1 MFMDK
6 VHENSGFWK
15 RPQGHQLLAG
25 EGKKMPYTTIGQ
37 PTPRVEGPAKV
48 TGATQYTA
56 DVALP
61 GTLWGRALRSP
72 LPHARI
78 VHIDTSR
85 AQQVPGVHVVLTGAD
100 VRGIRYGRRLFDVPV
115 LAEDRVR
122 FAGERVA
129 AVAAQDRDA
138 ADEALALI
146 DVEYEELPTVF
157 DPLAALEEDAPILHP
172 EVNSYIG
179 LPKLLDKPSNAFA
192 QDTWS
197 KGNIDEGLAQADLI
211 IENTFTVPRQ
221 HQAYLEPHS
230 CLVWLDDQGRVQVW
244 ASSKVP
250 YQVKEQLSV
259 ALGLPKE
266 RIRLNPVAIG
276 GDYGGK
282 GSPMDIPLAY
292 FLAVHTGRPVRMV
305 MDYVEELTA
314 GNPRHA
320 AIIQLKTGVKHDG
333 TIVAHQARVVFDS
346 GAYGGFKPV
355 PTVNLG
361 GAAKA
366 GGPYKIPH
374 VHIEG
379 MQVYTNTIPG
389 GFMRAPGEPQA
400 VFAIESHI
408 DCIARQLGMDPLEFR
423 LQNLLEAGAE
433 TPIGTRYQSIR
444 AQETL
449 EAAVA
454 AAGYHTPKAPNV
466 GRGIAMGERPPAGG
480 ESHAA
485 VTLNPDGSVLVHT
498 SIFEP
503 GTGTYTI
510 LRQIV
515 AEELH
520 VPIQSIQVQ
529 VWDTDGVPF
538 DTGVGG
544 SRVTRIAGQAAYQA
558 AREAAHEVCMAAAE
572 LLAWPEEALTFRGA
586 DVIRQDTGDSHPWA
600 DLLQR
605 WGKPVVGR
613 GSVQDMHPS
622 PVTSFTA
629 QVAEVAVDPET
640 GAVQLLRFTTAHD
653 VGQVLNPMDHQGQIE
668 GAVMQGIGYAL
679 SEELAVDEGRVISVT
694 FGDYKIPNMQ
704 DIPAL
709 HTVILASESG
719 PGPYNAKG
727 IGENPIGPVAPAI
740 ANAVAD
746 AVGVRIKDLPIT
758 AEKVYRA
765 LADR

>member
-1 MFMDK
+1 M
-6 VHENSGFWK
+6 E
-15 RPQGHQLLAG
+15 
-25 EGKKMPYTTIGQ
+25 YTTIGQ
-37 PTPRVEGPAKV
+37 PTTRVEGQDKV
-48 TGATQYTA
+48 TGALRYTA

-78 VHIDTSR
+78 VRIDTSR
-85 AQQVPGVHVVLTGAD
+85 AQQVPGVHAVLTGAD

-115 LAEDRVR
+115 LAQDRVR
-122 FAGERVA
+122 FVGERVA
-129 AVAAQDRDA
+129 AVAAEDRDVADA
-138 ADEALALI
+138 ALLLI
-146 DVEYEELPTVF
+146 EVEYEELPAVF
-157 DPLAALEEDAPILHP
+157 DPLQALGENAPILHP

-179 LPKLLDKPSNAFA
+179 LPKPLEKPSNAFA
-192 QDTWS
+192 RDTWS
-197 KGNIDEGLAQADLI
+197 KGNIETGFAQADLV

-221 HQAYLEPHS
+221 HQAYLETHS
-230 CLVWLDDQGRVQVW
+230 CLVWLDAQGRVQVW

-259 ALGLPKE
+259 ALGIPKE

-292 FLAVHTGRPVRMV
+292 FLAVRTGRPVKIV
-305 MDYVEELTA
+305 MDYSEEFTA

-320 AIIQLKTGVKHDG
+320 AIIQLKTGVKRNG
-333 TIVAHQARVVFDS
+333 TLVAHQSRVVFDS

-374 VHIEG
+374 VRLEG
-379 MQVYTNTIPG
+379 IQVYTNTIPG

-400 VFAIESHI
+400 VFAIESHM
-408 DCIARQLGMDPLEFR
+408 DCIARQLGIDPVDFR
-423 LQNLLEAGAE
+423 RQNLLAVGDEN
-433 TPIGTRYQSIR
+433 PIGTRYQGMR
-444 AQETL
+444 AKETL

-454 AAGYHTPKAPNV
+454 AAGYRTPKAPYI
-466 GRGIAMGERPPAGG
+466 GRGVAMGERPPAGG
-480 ESHAA
+480 ESHAE
-485 VTLNPDGSVLVHT
+485 VTLNLDGSVIVHT

-520 VPIQSIQVQ
+520 LPVSRIQVQ

-558 AREAAHEVCMAAAE
+558 AREAVRELRMVAAE
-572 LLAWPEEALTFRGA
+572 MLGWPEERIELFGA
-586 DVIRQDTGDSHPWA
+586 EVLHQDSSERHPWLA
-600 DLLQR
+600 LLQR
-605 WGKPVVGR
+605 WGRPVVGK

-640 GAVQLLRFTTAHD
+640 GAVHLLRLTTAHD
-653 VGQVLNPMDHQGQIE
+653 VGTILNPTDHQGQIE

-679 SEELAVDEGRVISVT
+679 SEELGVDDGRVTSVS
-694 FGDYKIPNMQ
+694 FGDYKVPNIK

-709 HTVILASESG
+709 QTVILESTSG

-727 IGENPIGPVAPAI
+727 IGENPVGPVAPAI

-746 AVGVRIKDLPIT
+746 AVGARIRDLPIT

-765 LADR
+765 LADG

>member
-1 MFMDK
+1 
-6 VHENSGFWK
+6 
-15 RPQGHQLLAG
+15 
-25 EGKKMPYTTIGQ
+25 
-37 PTPRVEGPAKV
+37 
-48 TGATQYTA
+48 
-56 DVALP
+56 
-61 GTLWGRALRSP
+61 
-72 LPHARI
+72 
-78 VHIDTSR
+78 
-85 AQQVPGVHVVLTGAD
+85 
-100 VRGIRYGRRLFDVPV
+100 
-115 LAEDRVR
+115 
-122 FAGERVA
+122 
-129 AVAAQDRDA
+129 
-138 ADEALALI
+138 
-146 DVEYEELPTVF
+146 
-157 DPLAALEEDAPILHP
+157 
-172 EVNSYIG
+172 
-179 LPKLLDKPSNAFA
+179 
-192 QDTWS
+192 
-197 KGNIDEGLAQADLI
+197 
-211 IENTFTVPRQ
+211 VPRQ
-221 HQAYLEPHS
+221 HQAYLETHS
-230 CLVWLDDQGRVQVW
+230 CLVWLDEQGRVQVW

-250 YQVKEQLSV
+250 YAVKEQLSV

-292 FLAVHTGRPVRMV
+292 FLAVRTGRPVKIV
-305 MDYVEELTA
+305 MDYVEEFTA

-320 AIIQLKTGVKHDG
+320 AIIQLKTGVKRDG
-333 TIVAHQARVVFDS
+333 TLVAHQSRVVFDS

-374 VHIEG
+374 VRLEG
-379 MQVYTNTIPG
+379 IQVYTNTIPG

-400 VFAIESHI
+400 VFAIESHM
-408 DCIARQLGMDPLEFR
+408 DCIARQLGIDPVDFR
-423 LQNLLEAGAE
+423 LHNLLAAGDE
-433 TPIGTRYQSIR
+433 TPTGTRYQGVR
-444 AQETL
+444 AKETL

-454 AAGYHTPKAPNV
+454 AAGYRTPKAPHI

-480 ESHAA
+480 ESHAE

-520 VPIQSIQVQ
+520 LPVSRIQVQ

-558 AREAAHEVCMAAAE
+558 AREAARELRMVAAE
-572 LLAWPEEALTFRGA
+572 MLGWPEERIELFGA
-586 DVIRQDTGDSHPWA
+586 EVLHQDSGDRHPWSA
-600 DLLQR
+600 LLQR
-605 WGKPVVGR
+605 WGRPVVGR

-640 GAVQLLRFTTAHD
+640 GAVHLLRLTTAHD
-653 VGQVLNPMDHQGQIE
+653 VGTILNPTDHQGQIE

-679 SEELAVDEGRVISVT
+679 SEELGVDDGRVTSVS
-694 FGDYKIPNMQ
+694 FGDYKVPNIK

-709 HTVILASESG
+709 QTVVLASESG

-746 AVGVRIKDLPIT
+746 AVGVRIRDLPIT

>member
-1 MFMDK
+1 M
-6 VHENSGFWK
+6 S
-15 RPQGHQLLAG
+15 
-25 EGKKMPYTTIGQ
+25 YTTIGQ
-37 PTPRVEGPAKV
+37 PTPRIEGPAKV

-78 VHIDTSR
+78 VRIDTSR
-85 AQQVPGVHVVLTGAD
+85 AQQMPGVHVVLTGAD

-129 AVAAQDRDA
+129 AVAAADRDA
-138 ADEALALI
+138 AEAALALI
-146 DVEYEELPTVF
+146 DVEYEELPAVF

-179 LPKLLDKPSNAFA
+179 LPKPLDKPSNAFA
-192 QDTWS
+192 RDTWS
-197 KGNIDEGLAQADLI
+197 KGNIDEGLAQADRI

-292 FLAVHTGRPVRMV
+292 FLALRTGRPVRMV

-320 AIIQLKTGVKHDG
+320 AIIQLKTGVKRDG

-374 VHIEG
+374 VHIESV
-379 MQVYTNTIPG
+379 QVYTNTIPG

-408 DCIARQLGMDPLEFR
+408 DCIARQLGIDPLDFR
-423 LQNLLEAGAE
+423 LQNLLETGFE
-433 TPIGTRYQSIR
+433 TPIGTRYQGIR
-444 AQETL
+444 AQATL
-449 EAAVA
+449 EAAAA
-454 AAGYHTPKAPNV
+454 AAGYRTPKAPNI

-485 VTLNPDGSVLVHT
+485 VTLNPDGSVMVHT

-515 AEELH
+515 AEELQI
-520 VPIQSIQVQ
+520 PLQSIRVQ

-544 SRVTRIAGQAAYQA
+544 SRVTRVAGQAAYQA
-558 AREAAHEVCMAAAE
+558 AREASREMCITAAE
-572 LLAWPEEALTFRGA
+572 LLAWPEEALTLRGA
-586 DVIRQDTGDSHPWA
+586 DVIRQDTGDSHSWA
-600 DLLQR
+600 ALLQR
-605 WGKPVVGR
+605 RGEPVVGK
-613 GSVQDMHPS
+613 GAVQDMHPS

-629 QVAEVAVDPET
+629 QVAEVVVDPET

-653 VGQVLNPMDHQGQIE
+653 VGQVLNPVDHQGQIE

-679 SEELAVDEGRVISVT
+679 SEELVVDEGRVTTVS
-694 FGDYKIPNMQ
+694 FGEYKIPNMQ
-704 DIPAL
+704 DIPVL

-719 PGPYNAKG
+719 PGPYNARG
-727 IGENPIGPVAPAI
+727 IGENPSGPVAPAI

-746 AVGVRIKDLPIT
+746 AVGVRIKDLPTT

-765 LADR
+765 LVDR

>member
-1 MFMDK
+1 M
-6 VHENSGFWK
+6 EI
-15 RPQGHQLLAG
+15 G
-25 EGKKMPYTTIGQ
+25 EGKRMVYTTIGQ
-37 PTPRVEGPAKV
+37 PTTRIEGQEKV
-48 TGATQYTA
+48 TGASQYTA

-78 VHIDTSR
+78 VRIDTSR
-85 AQQVPGVHVVLTGAD
+85 AQQVPGVHAVLTGDD

-122 FAGERVA
+122 FVGERVA
-129 AVAAQDRDA
+129 AVAAEDRDI

-146 DVEYEELPTVF
+146 DVDYEELPTVF
-157 DPLAALEEDAPILHP
+157 DPLEALGEDAPILHP

-179 LPKLLDKPSNAFA
+179 LPRPLENASNAFVR
-192 QDTWS
+192 DTWS
-197 KGNIDEGLAQADLI
+197 KGNIEAGFAQADLV

-221 HQAYLEPHS
+221 HQAYLETHS
-230 CLVWLDDQGRVQVW
+230 CLVWIDDQGRIQIW

-259 ALGLPKE
+259 ALGIPKE

-292 FLAVHTGRPVRMV
+292 FLAVRSGRPVKMV
-305 MDYVEELTA
+305 MDYVEEFTA

-320 AIIQLKTGVKHDG
+320 ALIQLKTGVTHEG
-333 TIVAHQARVVFDS
+333 TIVAHQAKVLFNS
-346 GAYGGFKPV
+346 GAYGGFKPT

-379 MQVYTNTIPG
+379 IQVYTNTVPG
-389 GFMRAPGEPQA
+389 GFMRAPGEPQTL
-400 VFAIESHI
+400 FATESHI
-408 DCIARQLGMDPLEFR
+408 DCIARQLGIDPLDFR
-423 LQNLLEAGAE
+423 LKNLLEEGDE
-433 TPIGTRYQSIR
+433 NPIGTRYQGIR
-444 AQETL
+444 AKETL
-449 EAAVA
+449 AAAVVA
-454 AAGYHTPKAPNV
+454 SGYRTPKGPNI
-466 GRGIAMGERPPAGG
+466 GRGLAIGERPPAGG
-480 ESHAA
+480 ESHAT
-485 VTLNPDGSVLVHT
+485 VTLSPDGSVVVHT

-503 GTGTYTI
+503 GTGTYTM

-520 VPIQSIQVQ
+520 LPLGSIQVQ

-544 SRVTRIAGQAAYQA
+544 SRVTRVAGQAAYQA
-558 AREAAHEVCMAAAE
+558 AGEASRAVLRVAADV
-572 LLAWPEEALTFRGA
+572 LDWPEESVTLRGA
-586 DVIRQDTGDSHPWA
+586 EVVHQETGEHHPWA
-600 DLLQR
+600 AILQR
-605 WGKPVVGR
+605 WGRPVVGK
-613 GSVQDMHPS
+613 GSVHDMNPS

-629 QVAEVAVDPET
+629 QVAEVSVDPET
-640 GAVQLLRFTTAHD
+640 GAVQLLRLTTAHD
-653 VGQVLNPMDHQGQIE
+653 VGRVLNPTDHQGQIE
-668 GAVMQGIGYAL
+668 GAVVQGIGYGL
-679 SEELAVDEGRVISVT
+679 SEDLTVNEGKVDSAN
-694 FGDYKIPNMQ
+694 FGDYKIPNVK

-709 HTVILASESG
+709 ETIILASESG
-719 PGPYNAKG
+719 PGPYHAKG
-727 IGENPIGPVAPAI
+727 IGENPVGPVAPAI
-740 ANAVAD
+740 ANAVED
-746 AVGVRIKDLPIT
+746 AVGVRIRDLPIT
-758 AEKVYRA
+758 AERVYRA

>member
-1 MFMDK
+1 M
-6 VHENSGFWK
+6 ENSGFWK
-15 RPQGHQLLAG
+15 RPPEHQLLVG
-25 EGKKMPYTTIGQ
+25 EGKKMSYTTIGQ
-37 PTPRVEGPAKV
+37 PTPRIEGPAKV

-78 VHIDTSR
+78 VRIETSR

-179 LPKLLDKPSNAFA
+179 LPKPLDKPSNAFA
-192 QDTWS
+192 RDTWS
-197 KGNIDEGLAQADLI
+197 KGNIDEGFAQADLI

-292 FLAVHTGRPVRMV
+292 FLAVRTGRPVRMV

-320 AIIQLKTGVKHDG
+320 AIIQLKTGVKREG

-408 DCIARQLGMDPLEFR
+408 DCIARQLGRDPLDFR

-444 AQETL
+444 AKETL
-449 EAAVA
+449 EAVVA

-485 VTLNPDGSVLVHT
+485 VTLNPDGSVIVHT

-520 VPIQSIQVQ
+520 VPIQSIQIQ

-544 SRVTRIAGQAAYQA
+544 SRVTRVAGGAAYQA
-558 AREAAHEVCMAAAE
+558 ARDASREMCMAAAE
-572 LLAWPEEALTFRGA
+572 LLAWPEEALTLRGA

-600 DLLQR
+600 ALLQR
-605 WGKPVVGR
+605 RGEPVVGR
-613 GSVQDMHPS
+613 GSIQDMHPS

-653 VGQVLNPMDHQGQIE
+653 VGQVLNPVDHQGQIE

-679 SEELAVDEGRVISVT
+679 SEELAVDEGRVTSVS

-704 DIPAL
+704 DIPVL

-746 AVGVRIKDLPIT
+746 AIGVRIKDLPIT

-765 LADR
+765 LAETEPL

>member
-1 MFMDK
+1 M
-6 VHENSGFWK
+6 S
-15 RPQGHQLLAG
+15 
-25 EGKKMPYTTIGQ
+25 YTTIGQ
-37 PTPRVEGPAKV
+37 PMSRVEGPAKV

-78 VHIDTSR
+78 VRIETSR
-85 AQQVPGVHVVLTGAD
+85 AQQVPGVDVVLTGAD

-138 ADEALALI
+138 AEEALALI
-146 DVEYEELPTVF
+146 DVEYEELPAVF
-157 DPLAALEEDAPILHP
+157 DPLEALEEGVPILHP

-179 LPKLLDKPSNAFA
+179 LPKPLDKPSNAFA
-192 QDTWS
+192 RDTWS
-197 KGNIDEGLAQADLI
+197 KGNIGEGFAQADLI

-230 CLVWLDDQGRVQVW
+230 CLVWLDDQERVQIW

-259 ALGLPKE
+259 ALRIPKE
-266 RIRLNPVAIG
+266 RIRLNPIAIG

-292 FLAVHTGRPVRMV
+292 FLAVRTRRPVRMV

-389 GFMRAPGEPQA
+389 GFMRAPGEPQT

-408 DCIARQLGMDPLEFR
+408 DCIARQLGREPLDFR
-423 LQNLLEAGAE
+423 LQNLIEAGAE

-444 AQETL
+444 AKETL

-485 VTLNPDGSVLVHT
+485 VTLNPDGSVIVHT

-515 AEELH
+515 AEELQ
-520 VPIQSIQVQ
+520 VPLESIQVQ

-544 SRVTRIAGQAAYQA
+544 SRVTRVAGGAAYQA
-558 AREAAHEVCMAAAE
+558 AREASREVCIAAAE
-572 LLAWPEEALTFRGA
+572 LLAWPEEALTLRGA

-600 DLLQR
+600 ALLQR
-605 WGKPVVGR
+605 WGQPVVGR
-613 GSVQDMHPS
+613 GSIQDMHPS

-653 VGQVLNPMDHQGQIE
+653 VGQVLNPTDHQGQIE

-679 SEELAVDEGRVISVT
+679 SEELVVDEGRVTTVS

-704 DIPAL
+704 DIPVL

-719 PGPYNAKG
+719 PGPYNARG
-727 IGENPIGPVAPAI
+727 IGENPSGPVAPAI

-746 AVGVRIKDLPIT
+746 AVGVRIKALPIT
-758 AEKVYRA
+758 SEKVYRA
-765 LADR
+765 LVDR

>member
-1 MFMDK
+1 M
-6 VHENSGFWK
+6 
-15 RPQGHQLLAG
+15 G
-25 EGKKMPYTTIGQ
+25 EVKKMLYTTIGQ
-37 PTPRVEGPAKV
+37 PTTRIEGQEKV
-48 TGATQYTA
+48 TGAMQYTA

-78 VHIDTSR
+78 LRIDASR
-85 AQQVPGVHVVLTGAD
+85 AHQVPGVHAVLTGAD

-122 FAGERVA
+122 FVGERVA
-129 AVAAQDRDA
+129 AVAAEDRDA
-138 ADEALALI
+138 AEEALVLI
-146 DVEYEELPTVF
+146 DVEYEELPAVF
-157 DPLAALEEDAPILHP
+157 DPVEALGEDAPILHP

-179 LPKLLDKPSNAFA
+179 LPRPLDNPSNAFVR
-192 QDTWS
+192 DTWS
-197 KGNIDEGLAQADLI
+197 KGNIDEGFAQADLI

-221 HQAYLEPHS
+221 HQAYLETHS
-230 CLVWLDDQGRVQVW
+230 CLVWIDEQGRVQVW

-292 FLAVHTGRPVRMV
+292 FLALRSGRPVKMV
-305 MDYVEELTA
+305 MDYVEEFTA

-320 AIIQLKTGVKHDG
+320 ALIHLKTGVTREG
-333 TIVAHQARVVFDS
+333 TMVAHQARVLFNS
-346 GAYGGFKPV
+346 GAYGGFKPT

-361 GAAKA
+361 GASKA

-379 MQVYTNTIPG
+379 VQVYTNTIPG
-389 GFMRAPGEPQA
+389 GFMRAPGEPQTL
-400 VFAIESHI
+400 FAIESHM
-408 DCIARQLGMDPLEFR
+408 DCIARQLGTDPLDFR
-423 LQNLLEAGAE
+423 VKNLIEEGEE
-433 TPIGTRYQSIR
+433 TPIGTRYQGIR
-444 AQETL
+444 AKETL
-449 EAAVA
+449 EAAAVA
-454 AAGYHTPKAPNV
+454 SGYRTPKTPHI
-466 GRGIAMGERPPAGG
+466 GRGIAISERPPAGG

-485 VTLNPDGSVLVHT
+485 VTLNPDGSVVVHT

-520 VPIQSIQVQ
+520 LPLSSIQVQ

-544 SRVTRIAGQAAYQA
+544 SRVTRVAGQAAYQA
-558 AREAAHEVCMAAAE
+558 AGEASRALLRVAAE
-572 LLAWPEEALTFRGA
+572 VLDWPEDSMTLQGA
-586 DVIRQDTGDSHPWA
+586 EVIHQETGESHPWA
-600 DLLQR
+600 TLLQR
-605 WGKPVVGR
+605 WGQPVVGR
-613 GSVQDMHPS
+613 ASVHDMQPS

-629 QVAEVAVDPET
+629 QVAEVSVDPET

-653 VGQVLNPMDHQGQIE
+653 VGRVLNPVDHQGQIE
-668 GAVMQGIGYAL
+668 GAVVQGIGYGL
-679 SEELAVDEGRVISVT
+679 TEELGVDEGRVDSAN
-694 FGDYKIPNMQ
+694 FGDYKIPNVK
-704 DIPAL
+704 DIPEL
-709 HTVILASESG
+709 KTVVLASESG

-727 IGENPIGPVAPAI
+727 IGENPVGPVAPAI

-746 AVGVRIKDLPIT
+746 AVGVRIRDLPIT

>member
-1 MFMDK
+1 M
-6 VHENSGFWK
+6 S
-15 RPQGHQLLAG
+15 
-25 EGKKMPYTTIGQ
+25 YTTIGQ
-37 PTPRVEGPAKV
+37 PAPRIEGPAKV

-78 VHIDTSR
+78 VRIETSR

-138 ADEALALI
+138 AEEALALI

-157 DPLAALEEDAPILHP
+157 DPLAALAEDAPILHP
-172 EVNSYIG
+172 EVNNYIG
-179 LPKLLDKPSNAFA
+179 LPKPLDKPSNAFVR
-192 QDTWS
+192 DTWS
-197 KGNIDEGLAQADLI
+197 KGNIGESFAQADLI

-230 CLVWLDDQGRVQVW
+230 CLVWLDDQERLQVW

-250 YQVKEQLSV
+250 YLVKEQLSV
-259 ALGLPKE
+259 ALQLPKE

-292 FLAVHTGRPVRMV
+292 FLALRTGRPVRMV

-320 AIIQLKTGVKHDG
+320 AIIQLKTGVKRDG
-333 TIVAHQARVVFDS
+333 TLVAHQARVVFDS

-408 DCIARQLGMDPLEFR
+408 DCIARQLGRDPLDLR
-423 LQNLLEAGAE
+423 LQNLIEAGAE
-433 TPIGTRYQSIR
+433 TPIGTRYQSIWGK
-444 AQETL
+444 ETL

-485 VTLNPDGSVLVHT
+485 VTLNPDGSVIIHT

-515 AEELH
+515 AEELQ

-544 SRVTRIAGQAAYQA
+544 SRVTRVAGQAAYQA
-558 AREAAHEVCMAAAE
+558 AREASREVCMAAAE
-572 LLAWPEEALTFRGA
+572 ILAWPEEALTLRGA

-600 DLLQR
+600 ALLQR
-605 WGKPVVGR
+605 RGESVVGR

-653 VGQVLNPMDHQGQIE
+653 VGRVLNPMDHQGQIE
-668 GAVMQGIGYAL
+668 GAVMQGMGYAL
-679 SEELAVDEGRVISVT
+679 SEELVVDEGRVTSVS
-694 FGDYKIPNMQ
+694 FGDYKIPNIQ

-709 HTVILASESG
+709 HTVILASENG

-765 LADR
+765 VADS

>member
-1 MFMDK
+1 M
-6 VHENSGFWK
+6 S
-15 RPQGHQLLAG
+15 
-25 EGKKMPYTTIGQ
+25 YTTIGQ
-37 PTPRVEGPAKV
+37 PTPRVEGQAKV

-78 VHIDTSR
+78 VRIDTSR

-129 AVAAQDRDA
+129 AVAAPDRDTA
-138 ADEALALI
+138 EEALALI
-146 DVEYEELPTVF
+146 DIEYEELPAVF

-179 LPKLLDKPSNAFA
+179 LPKPLDKPSNAFA
-192 QDTWS
+192 RDTWS
-197 KGNIDEGLAQADLI
+197 KGNIDEGFAQADLV

-250 YQVKEQLSV
+250 YLVKEQLAV
-259 ALGLPKE
+259 ALRLPKE

-292 FLAVHTGRPVRMV
+292 FLAVRTGRPVRMV

-320 AIIQLKTGVKHDG
+320 AIIQLKTGVKREG

-366 GGPYKIPH
+366 GGPYQIAH

-408 DCIARQLGMDPLEFR
+408 DCIARQLGRDPLDFR

-444 AQETL
+444 AKETL

-466 GRGIAMGERPPAGG
+466 GRGLAMGERPPAGG

-485 VTLNPDGSVLVHT
+485 VTLTPDGAVIVHT

-544 SRVTRIAGQAAYQA
+544 SRVTRVAGQAAYQA
-558 AREAAHEVCMAAAE
+558 AREAAREVCMAAAE
-572 LLAWPEEALTFRGA
+572 LLAWPEEALTLRGA
-586 DVIRQDTGDSHPWA
+586 DIIRQDTGDSHPWA
-600 DLLQR
+600 ALLQR
-605 WGKPVVGR
+605 WGKPVVGS
-613 GSVQDMHPS
+613 GSVQDMLPS

-653 VGQVLNPMDHQGQIE
+653 VGRVLNPMDHQGQIE

-679 SEELAVDEGRVISVT
+679 SEELTVDEGRVTSVS
-694 FGDYKIPNMQ
+694 FGDYKIPTIQ
-704 DIPAL
+704 DIPTL
-709 HTVILASESG
+709 HTAILASESG
-719 PGPYNAKG
+719 PGPYNARG

-746 AVGVRIKDLPIT
+746 AVGVRIKALPIT
-758 AEKVYRA
+758 AEKVHRA
-765 LADR
+765 LMQP

>member
-1 MFMDK
+1 
-6 VHENSGFWK
+6 
-15 RPQGHQLLAG
+15 
-25 EGKKMPYTTIGQ
+25 
-37 PTPRVEGPAKV
+37 V
-48 TGATQYTA
+48 TGAVQYTA
-56 DVALP
+56 DVTLP

-78 VHIDTSR
+78 VHIDTTR
-85 AQQVPGVHVVLTGAD
+85 AHQVPGVHVVLTGAD

-129 AVAAQDRDA
+129 AVAAEDRDA
-138 ADEALALI
+138 AEEALQLI
-146 DVEYEELPTVF
+146 EVEYEELPAVF
-157 DPLAALEEDAPILHP
+157 DPLEALGQDAPILHP

-179 LPKLLDKPSNAFA
+179 LPKPLEKPSNAFA
-192 QDTWS
+192 WDTWS
-197 KGNIDEGLAQADLI
+197 KGNIEVGFAQADLI

-221 HQAYLEPHS
+221 HQAYLETHS
-230 CLVWLDDQGRVQVW
+230 CLVWLDEQERVQVW
-244 ASSKVP
+244 ASCKVP

-292 FLAVHTGRPVRMV
+292 VLAVRTGRPVKMV

-320 AIIQLKTGVKHDG
+320 AIIQLKTGVKRDG
-333 TIVAHQARVVFDS
+333 TLVAHQSRVVFDS

-374 VHIEG
+374 VRLEG
-379 MQVYTNTIPG
+379 VQVYTNTIPG

-408 DCIARQLGMDPLEFR
+408 DCVARQLGLDPLDFR
-423 LQNLLEAGAE
+423 LRNLLAE
-433 TPIGTRYQSIR
+433 GDESPTGTRYQSIR
-444 AQETL
+444 ARETL

-454 AAGYHTPKAPNV
+454 ASGYRTPKAPNV

-485 VTLNPDGSVLVHT
+485 VTLNLDGSVIVHT

-520 VPIQSIQVQ
+520 LPLSSIQIR

-544 SRVTRIAGQAAYQA
+544 SRVTRVAGQAAYQA
-558 AREAAHEVCMAAAE
+558 AGEASREVRRLAAD
-572 LLAWPEEALTFRGA
+572 LLIWPEEQTMLRGA
-586 DVIRQDTGDSHPWA
+586 EVIRQDTGASHPWKE
-600 DLLQR
+600 LLQR
-605 WGKPVVGR
+605 WGQPVVGR

-640 GAVQLLRFTTAHD
+640 GAVHLLRLTTAHD
-653 VGQVLNPMDHQGQIE
+653 VGKILNPMDHQGQIE
-668 GAVMQGIGYAL
+668 GAVMQGVGYAL
-679 SEELAVDEGRVISVT
+679 SEELEVDEGRVTSVS
-694 FGDYKIPNMQ
+694 FGEYKIPNMQ
-704 DIPAL
+704 DIPEL
-709 HTVILASESG
+709 TTVVLESEMG

-727 IGENPIGPVAPAI
+727 IGENPIGPPAPAI

-746 AVGVRIKDLPIT
+746 AVGTRIRDLPIT

-765 LADR
+765 LAEK